1 MNGAAV
7 GEGTEFPPVAEFLG
21 RKTPLIHRIVEYA
34 PPRGHIPQR
43 ELHRD
48 LVRQDQV
55 RLDRG
60 GHTIHLRRRPRAEG
74 TVQHLRSLLG
84 LAFTHVGDHA
94 LAGLTRSVRNIARRA
109 RTIAVYTDVRKVVDN
124 LGLASTDTIA
134 VQLVGRSGAILAGEL
149 GGFDEQRADRLAS
162 ALATTL
168 SRTTASVT

>member
-1 MNGAAV
+1 M
-7 GEGTEFPPVAEFLG
+7 
-21 RKTPLIHRIVEYA
+21 
-34 PPRGHIPQR
+34 
-43 ELHRD
+43 
-48 LVRQDQV
+48 
-55 RLDRG
+55 
-60 GHTIHLRRRPRAEG
+60 
-74 TVQHLRSLLG
+74 G

-109 RTIAVYTDVRKVVDN
+109 RTITVYTDVRKVVDN

-134 VQLVGRSGAILAGEL
+134 VLLVGRSGAILAGEL